1 MVRGLRKRVI
11 GNRPLVACGICRC
24 IDKAIFFDVDHKI
37 PQSIGGPDASWN
49 LWPLCLRHHRQKCVS
64 EISWIRDLSHNE
76 LRCFSCN
83 KVSSAY
89 FAKDGP
95 SFWCAECSTLPQNI
109 LTLNLEHIIKKM
121 TVDAVSCDETQY
133 ESEINA

>member
-11 GNRPLVACGICRC
+11 GQNDLVACGICRC

-37 PQSIGGPDASWN
+37 PQSVGGPDDSWN
-49 LWPLCLRHHRQKCVS
+49 LWPLCLRHHRQKCIS
-64 EISWIRDLSHNE
+64 EFAWIRDLNAYE

-83 KVSSAY
+83 SVSSA
-89 FAKDGP
+89 FFHTG
-95 SFWCAECSTLPQNI
+95 FWCLQCSKLPQNI

-121 TVDAVSCDETQY
+121 TLDAVSSVKNDLC
-133 ESEINA
+133 SEQ